1 MAVVEQHMGPP
12 LIPLIKI
19 KHDDKSDKDFV
30 KLKLRRYPESDQSD
44 LYELKISLFN
54 NGDPEEFFLIVCNF
68 NMTLDEKG
76 TLETTV
82 NVQYLLTLVHGE
94 VLRQFDSLSA
104 DVEAANPLTVEDIF
118 RIEFVTFP
126 C

>member
-1 MAVVEQHMGPP
+1 M
-12 LIPLIKI
+12 IPLIKI

-44 LYELKISLFN
+44 LYELKMALFN

-68 NMTLDEKG
+68 NMNLDEKG
-76 TLETTV
+76 RLETTV
-82 NVQYLLTLVHGE
+82 KVQYLRTLVHGE
-94 VLRQFDSLSA
+94 VLRQFDLLST
-104 DVEAANPLTVEDIF
+104 DLESTNPLTVEDIF
-118 RIEFVTFP
+118 RIEFVPFP